1 MTNRFHGRTGSARA
15 CPGKSP
21 INYYPPPSH
30 QTGDGR
36 PRVSVQS
43 PRLALLTSVL
53 FHIYLSYLFFFY
65 RTIDRASF
73 VFFFSSSRK
82 GENGIL
88 LRSFVVNY
96 WKKKKKKRKQIMDTV
111 EKRSC
116 PFLSK
121 NKFVKCLVFP
131 FFFFFELSVCL
142 LSRVGSVSNARCK
155 EEEKI

>member
-1 MTNRFHGRTGSARA
+1 MEYHESISRTYGLSVRMSRENL
-15 CPGKSP
+15 PST
-21 INYYPPPSH
+21 ILPSH

-53 FHIYLSYLFFFY
+53 FHIIYLIFSSSTE
-65 RTIDRASF
+65 RVSGKKIEIDRASF
-73 VFFFSSSRK
+73 CFCRK
-82 GENGIL
+82 VKNGIL

-96 WKKKKKKRKQIMDTV
+96 WKKKKKRKQIMDTV

-121 NKFVKCLVFP
+121 NKFVKCLVNS
-131 FFFFFELSVCL
+131 FFFSFLSFELSVCL
-142 LSRVGSVSNARCK
+142 LSRVRSVSNA
-155 EEEKI
+155 